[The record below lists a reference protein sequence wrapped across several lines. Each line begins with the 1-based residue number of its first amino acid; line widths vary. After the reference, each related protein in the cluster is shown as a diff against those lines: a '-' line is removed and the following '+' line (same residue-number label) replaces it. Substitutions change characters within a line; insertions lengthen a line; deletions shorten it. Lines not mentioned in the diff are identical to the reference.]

1 MKDKSDLQIAGFP
14 RNICKYSLLIYN
26 YYINNIMN
34 GTAINIIWGI
44 IVILSKIFNLE
55 MFNYIIR
62 ESDYA
67 R

>member
-1 MKDKSDLQIAGFP
+1 MY
-14 RNICKYSLLIYN
+14 KYN
-26 YYINNIMN
+26 EF
-34 GTAINIIWGI
+34 WGI
-44 IVILSKIFNLE
+44 IVILSKIFDLE